1 VVRIIQRHTYKE
13 GHYQGGEC
21 FFPSLNF
28 SDGNFVSLREF
39 HVLYLII
46 AKDLIRGGKD
56 RSHNIRQEILTPE
69 NIGST
74 ITCVPEKVMNI
85 GETLYVTNREN
96 WREWLVKNF
105 DKEKE
110 IWLVFP
116 HKSSS
121 KSRISYNDAFE
132 EALCFGWIDS
142 IVKKHDHESSVQ
154 RFSPKNPKIPF
165 SQPNKE
171 RLRLL
176 LNETNRI
183 TKINTAVFFI
193 FPLRPGFSLFAL
205 QPSQPLSCIFN
216 LSYTRV
222 CILPQIEEL
231 FIIFYEC
238 YGHFLLREIH
248 SLYQLLKTRLRS
260 EWVHGRIHFQITDL
274 PSVLLLSPL

>member
-1 VVRIIQRHTYKE
+1 MLKRRYKE

-110 IWLVFP
+110 IWLVYP

-121 KSRISYNDAFE
+121 KSRISYNDAVE

-142 IVKKHDHESSVQ
+142 ILKKHNHESSLQ
-154 RFSPKNPKIPF
+154 RFSPRNPKTPF

-176 LNETNRI
+176 LKEDRLHPTIVNLATQVLKEKFVFPVDIIDVLKRDKEAWRNYKKFSPAYQRI
-183 TKINTAVFFI
+183 RIAYIDAARKRPEEFKKRLNNFVQKTKQNI
-193 FPLRPGFSLFAL
+193 
-205 QPSQPLSCIFN
+205 
-216 LSYTRV
+216 
-222 CILPQIEEL
+222 QIG
-231 FIIFYEC
+231 
-238 YGHFLLREIH
+238 YGGIEK
-248 SLYQLLKTRLRS
+248 YY
-260 EWVHGRIHFQITDL
+260 
-274 PSVLLLSPL
+274 